1 MTESSAAPSPA
12 AVSLFAQAARGPSFV
27 ERDGSSS
34 EPPKTSEAEK
44 PAEVAKDDEVVH
56 GYVKPRVATPEAP
69 MLLSPRSPPR
79 VMGSPRFAVQQIPP

>member
-1 MTESSAAPSPA
+1 MLPKVGGLPSLRTLLVDEPH
-12 AVSLFAQAARGPSFV
+12 VQNSEVQAACMARTGHEGV
-27 ERDGSSS
+27 HAC
-34 EPPKTSEAEK
+34 K
-44 PAEVAKDDEVVH
+44 VH